1 MPTSLRQSQHHV
13 PVPNASVKVLLAGN
27 KLISAGRIESDGLNL
42 GRELNLDTPVR
53 IRASLQR
60 HLGVRGHDLAPY
72 TGSDIE
78 FYKIPESVLEH
89 IGFNPRADAFNNEEN
104 SEE

>member
-1 MPTSLRQSQHHV
+1 MVRTAKSAPYLGNVGVEEAKSEGLSSRYHV
-13 PVPNASVKVLLAGN
+13 YAS
-27 KLISAGRIESDGLNL
+27 
-42 GRELNLDTPVR
+42 
-53 IRASLQR
+53 
-60 HLGVRGHDLAPY
+60 LAPY